1 MIFVAEDFRR
11 FISPC
16 LTPAAMT
23 QRLSS
28 RKFFPFQNGN
38 GPIVQ
43 IIFVLRMVPPGT
55 VEVLPFLLRNWNK
68 KFTLVCKVK
77 YFPLFFIVYKKSG
90 YNKAFSFLWKFLHE
104 LSRQTHPSCISYPH
118 LFSYSHQLPYHFKY
132 HSAKRRNGTN
142 RTGTGAVAATS
153 PI

>member
-38 GPIVQ
+38 GPIVH

-77 YFPLFFIVYKKSG
+77 YFLLFFIVYKKNG
-90 YNKAFSFLWKFLHE
+90 YK
-104 LSRQTHPSCISYPH
+104 
-118 LFSYSHQLPYHFKY
+118 
-132 HSAKRRNGTN
+132 
-142 RTGTGAVAATS
+142 
-153 PI
+153 

>member
-28 RKFFPFQNGN
+28 RKFFPFQNSS

-55 VEVLPFLLRNWNK
+55 VEILPFLLRNWNK

-77 YFPLFFIVYKKSG
+77 YFPLFFIVYKRADIIKPFHSFG
-90 YNKAFSFLWKFLHE
+90 SFFMNFHDKRVHTAFLILTSFLIL
-104 LSRQTHPSCISYPH
+104 ISYRII
-118 LFSYSHQLPYHFKY
+118 SNIIAQN
-132 HSAKRRNGTN
+132 AEAGRIGQEQV
-142 RTGTGAVAATS
+142 AVAATS